1 MYSHKR
7 ERIKNILI
15 KRNTHVSALDFAVC
29 KKKKKKKKAR
39 MSEQALSII
48 KILEC
53 IEGNGHTVHCL
64 KIS

>member
-1 MYSHKR
+1 MFQLW
-7 ERIKNILI
+7 ILLF
-15 KRNTHVSALDFAVC
+15 V
-29 KKKKKKKKAR
+29 KKKKRKKAR